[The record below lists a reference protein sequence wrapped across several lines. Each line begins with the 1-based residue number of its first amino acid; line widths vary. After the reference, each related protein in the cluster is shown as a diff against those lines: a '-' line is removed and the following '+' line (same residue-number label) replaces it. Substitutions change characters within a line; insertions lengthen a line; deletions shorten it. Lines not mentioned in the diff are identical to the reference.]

1 MMNEYNPDGKD
12 IRFIDSHYKDLFR
25 IPDGSCIQIDY
36 PNETVVKPCKFI
48 DEYHTQIG
56 NNVFH
61 ICQFAEIMERNGAR
75 YMAEPEIMGEE
86 AAWKVGRDRIL
97 AVQTCEDGYDYTL
110 FDEHYNEI
118 DGGQVDNP
126 DMSMIEVRQDILE
139 SFHLAHRELRAI
151 SRLGRH
157 FVMTSEFV
165 EKIFPM
171 MGIRLICVNDDY
183 DSSNENCDS
192 SALLLPFKM
201 VMNDSYV
208 KDISKKI
215 RSSINAKINSGEY
228 LPSASSIPY
237 GYVRN
242 AEKNTFDI
250 DEEVAPVIVRI
261 FEMRANGI
269 ALNSIAGSFTAKAE

>member
-25 IPDGSCIQIDY
+25 IPDGGCIQIDY
-36 PNETVVKPCKFI
+36 PNEIVVKSCKFI

-61 ICQFAEIMERNGAR
+61 ICQFAEIMERNGAS

-97 AVQTCEDGYDYTL
+97 TVQTCEDGYDYTL

-139 SFHLAHRELRAI
+139 SFHLAHRELRAMVYEDVMEQAFEVD
-151 SRLGRH
+151 GHTVEH
-157 FVMTSEFV
+157 FEGKESVIGKLAEAT
-165 EKIFPM
+165 EKVSPT
-171 MGIRLICVNDDY
+171 V
-183 DSSNENCDS
+183 SSHKHKE
-192 SALLLPFKM
+192 
-201 VMNDSYV
+201 
-208 KDISKKI
+208 
-215 RSSINAKINSGEY
+215 
-228 LPSASSIPY
+228 
-237 GYVRN
+237 
-242 AEKNTFDI
+242 AE
-250 DEEVAPVIVRI
+250 R
-261 FEMRANGI
+261 
-269 ALNSIAGSFTAKAE
+269 